1 MKKKS
6 KYAAK
11 RDSGRMMYGP
21 GCCGNSIPMEKI
33 REARAKARRE
43 GRYWPMSPMG
53 SIHQYEEEET

>member
-11 RDSGRMMYGP
+11 RESGKMMYGP

-33 REARAKARRE
+33 RENRAKVKRE
-43 GRYWPMSPMG
+43 GRYWPMSPWG
-53 SIHQYEEEET
+53 FKSGYEET